1 MAQIDV
7 SINGRGYR
15 VACDDGQEDHLRQL
29 AEYMD
34 ERVKE
39 LVASVGQAGEGRLLV
54 MVGLLMADELAE
66 AYARLE
72 AQPTDDAE
80 SENGEAVEN
89 AEEILAA
96 ATESLAQRIENI
108 AARMEGA

>member
-15 VACDDGQEDHLRQL
+15 VACDDGQEDHLHQL

-34 ERVKE
+34 GRVKE
-39 LVASVGQAGEGRLLV
+39 LVSSVGQVGEGRLLV

-66 AYARLE
+66 AYVRLE
-72 AQPTDDAE
+72 AQPTENGA
-80 SENGEAVEN
+80 SANGEAAQN
-89 AEEILAA
+89 AEETLAA
-96 ATESLAQRIENI
+96 ATESLARRIETI
-108 AARMEGA
+108 AARMEGT

>member
-15 VACDDGQEDHLRQL
+15 VACNDGQEDHLRQL
-29 AEYMD
+29 AAYVE

-39 LVASVGQAGEGRLLV
+39 LVAGVGQVGEGRLLV
-54 MVGLLMADELAE
+54 MAGLLIADELSE

-72 AQPTDDAE
+72 AGPDGSGNGENAE
-80 SENGEAVEN
+80 STEN
-89 AEEILAA
+89 AEEVLAA
-96 ATESLAQRIENI
+96 ATETLAQRIETI
-108 AARMEGA
+108 AERMEGA